1 MQKKI
6 YRKPLLGFTLFTP
19 NEYISSCEPEIKNQ
33 VIYDESTFYT
43 SIYWDINV
51 SGDYNTGEYFS
62 FSEKPSPLYMDIL
75 ASSQQGYYKNNGFVN
90 QPSRPGQSMNFYRSN
105 KYSTNT
111 KLKSVYAV
119 RDEDGKDFYFNAAP
133 TLQTVEKKNQS

>member
-6 YRKPLLGFTLFTP
+6 YRKPLLGITLFTP
-19 NEYISSCEPEIKNQ
+19 NEYISSCDPEIKYE

-43 SIYWDINV
+43 SIYWDWNPINGV
-51 SGDYNTGEYFS
+51 YDTGEYFS
-62 FSEKPSPLYMDIL
+62 FSEKPSPLYMDIT
-75 ASSQQGYYKNNGFVN
+75 ASSQQGYYRDGFVN
-90 QPSRPGQSMNFYRSN
+90 QPSRPGQSMRFYRSN
-105 KYSTNT
+105 KYSTKT
-111 KLKSVYAV
+111 ELKSVYAV

>member
-6 YRKPLLGFTLFTP
+6 YRKPLLGITLFTP
-19 NEYISSCEPEIKNQ
+19 NEYISSCEPEIKNE

-43 SIYWDINV
+43 SIFWDINFDV
-51 SGDYNTGEYFS
+51 HYDTGEYFS
-62 FSEKPSPLYMDIL
+62 FSEKPSPLYMDIP
-75 ASSQQGYYKNNGFVN
+75 ASRQQGYYRDGFVN
-90 QPSRPGQSMNFYRSN
+90 QPSRPGGTMKFYRSSG
-105 KYSTNT
+105 YSSKTE
-111 KLKSVYAV
+111 LKSVYAV

>member
-43 SIYWDINV
+43 SIYWDINL

-62 FSEKPSPLYMDIL
+62 FSEKPSPLYMDIT
-75 ASSQQGYYKNNGFVN
+75 ASSQQGYYGDGFVN
-90 QPSRPGQSMNFYRSN
+90 QPARPGGGMKFYRSSG
-105 KYSTNT
+105 YSSKTE
-111 KLKSVYAV
+111 LKSVYAV

>member
-62 FSEKPSPLYMDIL
+62 FSEKPSPLYMDSI
-75 ASSQQGYYKNNGFVN
+75 ASSQQGYYIDGFVN

-119 RDEDGKDFYFNAAP
+119 RDENGKDFYFNAAP